1 MTEDARRPSGAPDSV
16 PDWDTLGRFVAG
28 EGSADEM
35 SHVSQ
40 WLDANPAERALLER
54 LTEVT
59 AGTSAAGIDVEA
71 ALAKVHA
78 RMGEGG
84 VQAAQAPAVSAAVAR
99 AKRRWSLVTS
109 MGLLAAAAAVAF
121 LFVSRRQS
129 ATSPTAPVTTVASQ
143 TFSTGVGKRDSITL
157 SDGSRIVLGPD
168 SRLTVPGDFGSGSR
182 AVELRGDALFDV
194 RHDAAKPFAVR
205 VGSALIQD
213 VGTTFT
219 VESDDANATVVTVV
233 TGSVRLRA
241 ADSAATAGVVL
252 AAGERGSI
260 DGAGR
265 TSTERAAS
273 LDDDVAWTTGKLVF
287 RDALLSRVAAEIHR
301 WYGVRLHV
309 DDPSL
314 WSHHVTTTIYTNQPI
329 DQVLHVVEL
338 SLGVKIERQ
347 GDSAVVVT
355 GRSAVPSIR

>member
-1 MTEDARRPSGAPDSV
+1 MTDDAPRTPGAPDSV

-28 EGSADEM
+28 EGSAGEI

-54 LTEVT
+54 LTQVT
-59 AGTSAAGIDVEA
+59 AAAPVEGIDVEA

-78 RMGEGG
+78 RMGM
-84 VQAAQAPAVSAAVAR
+84 ADQAPALSIDR
-99 AKRRWSLVTS
+99 AKSRRRWQPLASIGV
-109 MGLLAAAAAVAF
+109 LAAAAVVAF
-121 LFVSRRQS
+121 VVLLRRQPNTPG
-129 ATSPTAPVTTVASQ
+129 AGVTVASQ
-143 TFSTGVGKRDSITL
+143 TFSTSVGRRDSITL
-157 SDGSRIVLGPD
+157 GDGSRVVLGPD
-168 SRLTVPGDFGSGSR
+168 SRLTVPGDFGTGAR
-182 AVELRGDALFDV
+182 GVELHGDAYFDV
-194 RHDAAKPFAVR
+194 RHDPAKPFAVR
-205 VGSALIQD
+205 VGSAVVQD
-213 VGTTFT
+213 VGTTFM
-219 VESDDANATVVTVV
+219 VESDDANATLVTVV

-241 ADSAATAGVVL
+241 ADSAAATGVLL

-260 DGAGR
+260 DDAGR
-265 TSTERAAS
+265 TSTERATS
-273 LDDDVAWTTGKLVF
+273 PDDDVAWTTGKLVF

-309 DDPSL
+309 SDPSL
-314 WSHHVTTTIYTNQPI
+314 WSQHVTTTFYTNQPV

-355 GRSAVPSIR
+355 GRSGVPPMR

>member
-28 EGSADEM
+28 EGSADEI

-59 AGTSAAGIDVEA
+59 SAAPAAGIDVEA
-71 ALAKVHA
+71 ALARVHA
-78 RMGEGG
+78 RMGEP
-84 VQAAQAPAVSAAVAR
+84 AQAPTASIAR
-99 AKRRWSLVTS
+99 ARARRRWTS
-109 MGLLAAAAAVAF
+109 AGSVSLLAAAAAVAF
-121 LFVSRRQS
+121 MVFTRRQ
-129 ATSPTAPVTTVASQ
+129 ATSPDKAVTTVASQ
-143 TFSTGVGKRDSITL
+143 TFSTTVGKRDSITL
-157 SDGSRIVLGPD
+157 SDGSRVVLGPD
-168 SRLTVPGDFGSGSR
+168 SRLTVPGDFGTGSR
-182 AVELRGDALFDV
+182 GVELHGDAYFDV
-194 RHDAAKPFAVR
+194 RHDAASPFAVR

-241 ADSAATAGVVL
+241 VDSGATAGVVL

-260 DGAGR
+260 DDAGR
-265 TSTERAAS
+265 TSTERAS
-273 LDDDVAWTTGKLVF
+273 SPDDDVAWTTGKLVF

-314 WSHHVTTTIYTNQPI
+314 LSHHISTIVYTNQPV
-329 DQVLHVVEL
+329 DQVLHVIEVA
-338 SLGVKIERQ
+338 LGVKIERQ
-347 GDSAVVVT
+347 GDSAVVAT
-355 GRSAVPSIR
+355 GRRAMPSTR